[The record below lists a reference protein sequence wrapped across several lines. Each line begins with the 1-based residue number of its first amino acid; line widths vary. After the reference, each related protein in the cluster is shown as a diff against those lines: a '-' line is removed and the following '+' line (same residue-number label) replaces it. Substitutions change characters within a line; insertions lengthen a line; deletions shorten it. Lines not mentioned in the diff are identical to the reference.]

1 MDDENELAV
10 LLAHDLEHTFR
21 RLVVQ
26 YQDRLYAFAFR
37 LTGSTQNAE
46 DLVQEAL
53 LGAYITL
60 SHYPRARILEL
71 KLRPWLYKVTLNVF
85 HNYRRRAALTAI
97 PLDLLE
103 EQTLL
108 DLSDSNES
116 RPELLFEQAE
126 RQQEITELVAS
137 LPEPYRLV
145 ATCYYFEELSYQ
157 EIANLLDVPLG
168 TVKSRLHRSL
178 QILRQTMCSF
188 SQQRN

>member
-1 MDDENELAV
+1 MDDENELAA

-21 RLVVQ
+21 RLVVR

-37 LTGSTQNAE
+37 LTGSAQNAE

-71 KLRPWLYKVTLNVF
+71 KLGPWLYKVTLNVF
-85 HNYRRRAALTAI
+85 RNHQRRTTLAVI
-97 PLDLLE
+97 SLDLTE
-103 EQTLL
+103 AYALL
-108 DLSDSNES
+108 NLPESNEVQ
-116 RPELLFEQAE
+116 PEWLFEQAE
-126 RQQEITELVAS
+126 LQQEITELVAS

-157 EIANLLDVPLG
+157 EIADLLDLPLG

-178 QILRQTMCSF
+178 QMLRQNRGSF